1 MGGRSYAQPCSAH
14 HCGRKQ
20 PCCGRPLTARLLPSG
35 LRLPEPRSGC
45 SRCQENP
52 TAAAGGLGA
61 AGCEGRREA
70 GNRVPCLRVG
80 KSWPSSSRHPAQ
92 PKSHR
97 GSQAFRQF
105 LPSPSS
111 APGPF
116 SVLPYRLVLSVH
128 SPPEGPRCPGN
139 PRGHGQGK
147 SAPKQSPFIFVAS
160 SFVTFNWKQVS
171 NTQARVLAGNA
182 PQSI

>member
-1 MGGRSYAQPCSAH
+1 MLWPPPHGPTSTFRSQASRAQVRLLTVPRKSNSGGRRA
-14 HCGRKQ
+14 
-20 PCCGRPLTARLLPSG
+20 
-35 LRLPEPRSGC
+35 
-45 SRCQENP
+45 
-52 TAAAGGLGA
+52 GA

-70 GNRVPCLRVG
+70 GNRAPCLRVG